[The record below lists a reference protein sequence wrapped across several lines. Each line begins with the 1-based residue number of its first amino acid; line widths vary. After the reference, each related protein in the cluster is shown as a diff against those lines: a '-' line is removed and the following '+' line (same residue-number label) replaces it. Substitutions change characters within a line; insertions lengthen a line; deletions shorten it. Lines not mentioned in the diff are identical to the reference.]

1 MNTLIPDVSAIVV
14 KPKQK
19 FLDWL
24 ASEQIKNHIPKETFD
39 VLTSFEPTAFR
50 RNSSVIAIPLVTT
63 SLKEVDGFIEA
74 NPDKILS
81 IELSRWG
88 LKTSVLPSTN
98 KLDLVRE
105 WFDIT
110 FHAQLFGITD

>member
-1 MNTLIPDVSAIVV
+1 MNTLITDVSAIVV

-39 VLTSFEPTAFR
+39 VLTSFEPAAFR
-50 RNSSVIAIPLVTT
+50 RNGSVIAIPLITT
-63 SLKEVDGFIEA
+63 NLEEVNQFIEA
-74 NPDKILS
+74 NTDKILS

-88 LKTSVLPSTN
+88 LATPVLPSTD
-98 KLDLVRE
+98 KLDLVKE

-110 FHAQLFGITD
+110 FHSRLLGITD